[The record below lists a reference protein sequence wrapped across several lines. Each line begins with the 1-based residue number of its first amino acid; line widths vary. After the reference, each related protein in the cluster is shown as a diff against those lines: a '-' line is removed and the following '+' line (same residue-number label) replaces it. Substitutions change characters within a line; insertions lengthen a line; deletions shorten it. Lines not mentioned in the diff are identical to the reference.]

1 MRSSRQIGSST
12 KALEIISS
20 SANGNRIKGVDV
32 SLRNINIVTM
42 TYLPCLK
49 RGMAAP

>member
-1 MRSSRQIGSST
+1 
-12 KALEIISS
+12 LEIISS